1 MKAKIFPP
9 KGVIVMTDTEL
20 RQALTRLREGEKAAL
35 AEIYGSLSAPI
46 YTISLRITG
55 RRDLAEDAVQELF
68 MKLQSAPP
76 KDIAKP
82 RAYIFKAARNTAI
95 DILRREPSHEDIDEH
110 CDISAPTAEYS
121 TDITSALMQLPEEQ
135 RSIVT
140 LHINAGLKFREISEA
155 TETPLGTVL
164 WRYNKA
170 LKTLRDILNGGTA

>member
-1 MKAKIFPP
+1 
-9 KGVIVMTDTEL
+9 MTDNEL
-20 RQALTRLREGEKAAL
+20 RQALSKLRNGERDAL
-35 AEIYGSLSAPI
+35 AEIYDSLSTPI

-76 KDIAKP
+76 KDMAKP

-110 CDISAPTAEYS
+110 HDIAAPEAADS
-121 TDITSALMQLPEEQ
+121 SDIVAALMQLPEEQ

>member
-1 MKAKIFPP
+1 
-9 KGVIVMTDTEL
+9 MTDTEL
-20 RQALTRLREGEKAAL
+20 RQALARLRSGEREAL
-35 AEIYGSLSAPI
+35 AEIYDDLSTPI

-68 MKLQSAPP
+68 LKLQSSPP

-95 DILRREPSHEDIDEH
+95 DILRREPSHDDLEEH
-110 CDISAPTAEYS
+110 CNITAPEKEDSSDISA
-121 TDITSALMQLPEEQ
+121 ALMMLPEEQ
-135 RSIVT
+135 RSVVT

-170 LKTLRDILNGGTA
+170 LKTLRDILNGGTT